1 MSDAAGF
8 ICRAEDVREALA
20 GARALNARIKAEGV
34 ACSRPYE
41 AARAVQWRQMA
52 IASEAVLT
60 ALDFYIQGGGGSRGA
75 RAICDPTGEL
85 TPMTQTG
92 ALSEF
97 RFLPERKQD
106 RETGFSSV
114 TRTAAFP
121 ARSVQFA
128 DARAT
133 IRRFLSATGR
143 AS

>member
-41 AARAVQWRQMA
+41 AARAIQWRQMA

-106 RETGFSSV
+106 RESRIFVRYENGRFSCEV
-114 TRTAAFP
+114 RP
-121 ARSVQFA
+121 
-128 DARAT
+128 
-133 IRRFLSATGR
+133 IRRRR
-143 AS
+143 ARRSGFF